1 MLLIT
6 AGRTHTEHLVLAAQS
21 SATADLR
28 SDLAPHGSLRL
39 FVPDA
44 MTTMSGVWFSTCER
58 TFSPAHPMVV
68 PGQCLPA
75 TRSPLP
81 RTAPSRLAADMAVTD
96 TPLQKT
102 L

>member
-1 MLLIT
+1 MRAFTSAAPGRGSDTTTPSTSMWLIT

-58 TFSPAHPMVV
+58 T
-68 PGQCLPA
+68 
-75 TRSPLP
+75 RSEERRVGKGCVSTCRSWL
-81 RTAPSRLAADMAVTD
+81 APD
-96 TPLQKT
+96 P
-102 L
+102 